1 MTDLDEREESFDA
14 VLRAAALRLRDNL
27 AYSAVP
33 AFRAPRLTHRRR
45 WVIVVAVAIVVVVG
59 LVAIGTN
66 RNDRSL
72 GNDPASL
79 RWLVEDLP
87 AGWKPTSA
95 SDAGASEINQ
105 LPSLINL
112 YSTRDP
118 SKGPLLFVQ
127 GSMGIKDQGVA
138 PGQTRG
144 QTNYQETTIG
154 GRRAVFADDLA
165 DRVLYIDIDGHWV
178 LLKARNITDAQ
189 LRDLG
194 RSVVLKDDGSAEI
207 PAAALV
213 DGLELV
219 APASASIDSM
229 VLPRAGSTVAA
240 STYDGGADG
249 RMTLAV
255 GRPHPAVLAFA
266 ELSYTLEPVKIGSA
280 SGFVGSYQVD
290 STPPSTVRMAY
301 WEREGLA
308 FTLTG
313 QGVSQSDVLAA
324 AESVAPA
331 ATSAWAALLQSAQP
345 AAPAGTTPAVEG
357 GATTDVPFTGEP
369 HDVTVDVVVSDVSAN
384 EQQWSGTLPTGETW
398 SVQVVRLYDSIT
410 LSTQLNGA
418 NQSFMSGPIAR
429 APGEE
434 IGCCGPT
441 NVITANP
448 KASALRVLRHNGDR
462 YTIPLHDLPGTAG
475 LRIALIALPDSG
487 PQGADLIDADG
498 NVLETLPGGG

>member
-14 VLRAAALRLRDNL
+14 TLRAAGLRLRDDL
-27 AYSAVP
+27 ARSAVP
-33 AFRAPRLTHRRR
+33 MFRAPRLTHRRR
-45 WVIVVAVAIVVVVG
+45 WVIVVAVAIVVIVG

-72 GNDPASL
+72 GNDPSSL

-87 AGWKPTSA
+87 AGWKATSVF
-95 SDAGASEINQ
+95 DPGASEINQ
-105 LPSLINL
+105 HPSLINL
-112 YSTRDP
+112 YATRDP
-118 SKGPLLFVQ
+118 SKGPILFVQ
-127 GSMGIKDQGVA
+127 GSMGIKDQGVE
-138 PGQTRG
+138 PGQTKS

-154 GRRAVFADDLA
+154 ARRAVFADELA
-165 DRVLYIDIDGHWV
+165 DRVLYIDVDGHWV
-178 LLKARNITDAQ
+178 LLKAQHITDAQ
-189 LRDLG
+189 LSDLG
-194 RSVVLKDDGSAEI
+194 RSVVLNDGSAEI

-213 DGLELV
+213 DGLQLV

-229 VLPRAGSTVAA
+229 ILPRTGTTVAT
-240 STYDGGADG
+240 SIYDGGTDG
-249 RMTLAV
+249 HMTLAV
-255 GRPHPAVLAFA
+255 GRPHPAALAFA
-266 ELSYTLEPVKIGSA
+266 ELSYTLEPVKIGNA
-280 SGFVGSYQVD
+280 SGFVGSYQMD
-290 STPPSTVRMAY
+290 STPPLTLRMAY

-308 FTLTG
+308 FILTG
-313 QGVSQSDVLAA
+313 RGVSQADVLTA

-331 ATSAWAALLQSAQP
+331 ATSAWAALLQSPRP

-369 HDVTVDVVVSDVSAN
+369 HDVAVDVAVSDVSAN
-384 EQQWSGTLPTGETW
+384 EQRWSGKLPTGESW
-398 SVQVVRLYDSIT
+398 SVQVVRLYDSIS

-418 NQSFMSGPIAR
+418 NQAFMSGPTAR

-434 IGCCGPT
+434 IACCGPV

-487 PQGADLIDADG
+487 PQRAELIDADG
-498 NVLETLPGGG
+498 NVLETMPGGG

>member
-1 MTDLDEREESFDA
+1 MIHLDEREQSFDA
-14 VLRAAALRLRDNL
+14 MLRAAGVRLRDNL
-27 AYSAVP
+27 AHSAVP

-45 WVIVVAVAIVVVVG
+45 WAIVVAVAIVVIVG

-87 AGWKPTSA
+87 AGWKATGA
-95 SDAGASEINQ
+95 FDAGTSEINQ
-105 LPSLINL
+105 RPSLINL
-112 YSTRDP
+112 YATRDP

-127 GSMGIKDQGVA
+127 GSMGIKGQGVA
-138 PGQTRG
+138 PGQTRV
-144 QTNYQETTIG
+144 QTNYQETKIG
-154 GRRAVFADDLA
+154 DRRAVFADDPSG
-165 DRVLYIDIDGHWV
+165 RVLYVDIDGHWV
-178 LLKARNITDAQ
+178 LLKVRNITDAQ
-189 LRDLG
+189 LSDLG
-194 RSVVLKDDGSAEI
+194 RSVVLKDDESAEI

-213 DGLELV
+213 DGLQLV

-229 VLPRAGSTVAA
+229 ILPRTGTTVAA
-240 STYDGGADG
+240 SIYNGGVG
-249 RMTLAV
+249 GHMTLAV

-280 SGFVGSYQVD
+280 SGFVGSAQVD
-290 STPPSTVRMAY
+290 TDSPLTVRMAY
-301 WEREGLA
+301 WERERLA
-308 FTLTG
+308 FILTG
-313 QGVSQSDVLAA
+313 QGVSQADLLTA
-324 AESVAPA
+324 AESV
-331 ATSAWAALLQSAQP
+331 
-345 AAPAGTTPAVEG
+345 APAGTTPAVEVG
-357 GATTDVPFTGEP
+357 AATTDVPFTGEP
-369 HDVTVDVVVSDVSAN
+369 HDVAVDVAVSDVSAN

-398 SVQVVRLYDSIT
+398 SVHVVRLYDSVT
-410 LSTQLNGA
+410 LSTRLNGA
-418 NQSFMSGPIAR
+418 NQSFGSGPIPR
-429 APGEE
+429 LPGEE

-441 NVITANP
+441 NVITADP

-487 PQGADLIDADG
+487 PQGAELIDADG